1 MARTELGNG
10 ANSGDTRRVAAI
22 VLAAGDSRRMGKANK
37 LLAKFSGTPLIRHV
51 VERVLLS
58 DVCHVAVV
66 TGHESAD
73 VSNTL
78 RDLAVETVY
87 NGDYVQGMGGSV
99 ACGVQS
105 LSYDIEGALICLG
118 DMPWVGPQAINEIIA
133 CLDPENGADICVP
146 VFKGQRGNPV
156 LWGRRFFPELSALV
170 GKTGGRQLLAR
181 FADHVREIETASR
194 GVLMDIDTPED
205 FAGKPNPRMP

>member
-1 MARTELGNG
+1 MTRMDLGNG
-10 ANSGDTRRVAAI
+10 ENSGDTRRVAAI
-22 VLAAGDSRRMGKANK
+22 VLAAGESRRMGEANK

-51 VERVLLS
+51 VESILLS
-58 DVCHVAVV
+58 DVCQVAVV

-73 VSNTL
+73 VLNTL
-78 RDLAVETVY
+78 RNLPVETVY
-87 NGDYVQGMGGSV
+87 NGDFAQGMGGSV
-99 ACGVQS
+99 ACGIQS
-105 LSYDIEGALICLG
+105 LSNDIDGALISLG

-133 CLDPENGADICVP
+133 CLDPKNGVDICVP

-170 GKTGGRQLLAR
+170 GKIGGRRLLAR
-181 FADHVREIETASR
+181 FAGHVREVETASR
-194 GVLMDIDTPED
+194 GVLIDIDTPED